1 MRMLSRRHGRPAL
14 AAVIVALGAGVAGCG
29 GDDEA
34 ESGGQAAGGE
44 SAQQG
49 VELMAAEFTWS
60 AAAVTTSILQQIAE
74 RNPELGVSELKTT
87 QLDPAPAWAGAKR
100 GDIDVLAEVA
110 RPNQDPLAEK
120 AEAEVDMMSA
130 TYEDASQGWFVPT
143 YVVEP
148 GGPAEGLERVN
159 QLDEYAEVFD
169 NQLIDADPGWV
180 TTEQNAAR
188 LKGYDIGFKHV
199 TSGEAA
205 QLAELKRAIQ
215 REEPIVTYNYR
226 PHWVFAEYDLTQLEE
241 PNPYEE
247 GCFEEGGDGACAM
260 PPYSAWTAARKD
272 VADRAPGFYALLKQ
286 FEIPLEDME
295 AMLAKVDLEN
305 QEPDAVATEW
315 IEANQDDIDSW
326 VAEST
331 QGES

>member
-1 MRMLSRRHGRPAL
+1 MVARVDDVDLPKVGGKILAGAEVIDHLADRPMFGHRDQ
-14 AAVIVALGAGVAGCG
+14 VALH
-29 GDDEA
+29 
-34 ESGGQAAGGE
+34 QAPGRLLGE
-44 SAQQG
+44 RQR
-49 VELMAAEFTWS
+49 F
-60 AAAVTTSILQQIAE
+60 
-74 RNPELGVSELKTT
+74 
-87 QLDPAPAWAGAKR
+87 LDRCPVVGIEGAKH
-100 GDIDVLAEVA
+100 GALLVLLHVLDD
-110 RPNQDPLAEK
+110 RDR
-120 AEAEVDMMSA
+120 
-130 TYEDASQGWFVPT
+130 
-143 YVVEP
+143 VV
-148 GGPAEGLERVN
+148 GLELAGDLGDLVRLKSVD
-159 QLDEYAEVFD
+159 QLDEYKEVFD
-169 NQLIDADPGWV
+169 NRLIDADPGWV

-188 LKGYDIGFKHV
+188 LEGYEIGFKHV

-247 GCFEEGGDGACAM
+247 GCFDEGGEGACAM

-272 VADRAPGFYALLKQ
+272 VADRAPAFYELLKQ

-305 QEPDAVATEW
+305 QEADAVATEW
-315 IEANQDDIDSW
+315 IEANQDQIDSW
-326 VAEST
+326 VAESA

>member
-1 MRMLSRRHGRPAL
+1 MRMLSRRRGRPAL
-14 AAVIVALGAGVAGCG
+14 AAVVVALGAGIAGCG

-44 SAQQG
+44 GTEG
-49 VELMAAEFTWS
+49 VELTAAEFTWS

-74 RNPELGVSELKTT
+74 QNPELGVSELKTT

-120 AEAEVDMMSA
+120 AEAEVDMLSA

-148 GGPAEGLERVN
+148 GGPAEGLKSVD
-159 QLDEYAEVFD
+159 QLDEYEEVFD
-169 NQLIDADPGWV
+169 GQLIDADPGWV

-272 VADRAPGFYALLKQ
+272 VADRAPRFYALLEQ
-286 FEIPLEDME
+286 FEIPLEEME

-305 QEPDAVATEW
+305 QEPEAVAQEW
-315 IEANQDDIDSW
+315 IEANQADIDSW
-326 VAEST
+326 VSESS